1 MHDLLVALVAVA
13 LCWGAERLIRWWLR
27 RDEEARIIEAQRV
40 LEKHGMD
47 AFFYMPGCDAGE
59 GELRRALDVME
70 YTGKIVLD
78 REGNVVGKV
87 MPKIAKG
94 PHLRLVVD
102 NS

>member
-1 MHDLLVALVAVA
+1 MQKLWIAATA
-13 LCWGAERLIRWWLR
+13 IAAYWAFERLVRWWQR
-27 RDEEARIIEAQRV
+27 RDNEARIAEAQRV

-47 AFFYMPGCDAGE
+47 AFFYIPGFDAE
-59 GELRRALDVME
+59 DGELRRALDVME

-78 REGNVVGKV
+78 RDGNVVGRV

-102 NS
+102 NT